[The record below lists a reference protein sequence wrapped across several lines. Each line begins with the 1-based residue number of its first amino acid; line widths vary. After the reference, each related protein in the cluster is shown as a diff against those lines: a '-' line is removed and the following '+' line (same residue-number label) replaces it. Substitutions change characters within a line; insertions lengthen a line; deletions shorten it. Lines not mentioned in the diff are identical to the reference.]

1 VTDEQAPALTTEQAA
16 ATVGVSVSQ
25 FRRLCRRHGL
35 TASGLQRRGK
45 VRANLY
51 SQTQV
56 AWLVAQRLQ
65 GTDGHADADADARS
79 DTHAQART
87 SLQVATPGDVLQEAL
102 ARVEDY
108 ARRFGQVEG
117 ERDAER
123 RLREQAETRE
133 RALLEAQGQL
143 RAQLAAATQRRH
155 WWQRRR

>member
-35 TASGLQRRGK
+35 AATGLQRHGK

-65 GTDGHADADADARS
+65 GTDGHADARS

-143 RAQLAAATQRRH
+143 RARLAAATQRRH
-155 WWQRRR
+155 WWQFWR